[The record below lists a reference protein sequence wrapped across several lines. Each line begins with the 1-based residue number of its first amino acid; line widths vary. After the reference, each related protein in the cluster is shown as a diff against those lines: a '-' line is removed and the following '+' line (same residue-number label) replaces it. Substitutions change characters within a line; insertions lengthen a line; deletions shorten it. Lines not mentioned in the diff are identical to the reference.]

1 MQYILYYTATAV
13 TSSCISAYFISLLE
27 NEFNVSLLNQAT
39 FLMPYT
45 VVSILSYAVYSY
57 YITRRVDEQFVF
69 PSMLGCAMIYILLP
83 ISLYMIG
90 NDKLERAAVYTM
102 LAAMM
107 SYTIVTPFI
116 FRLNRMSRKALAIY
130 LLILPILSDFILL
143 CQMKPHDSR

>member
-1 MQYILYYTATAV
+1 MQYILYYTAIAV
-13 TSSCISAYFISLLE
+13 ASSCISAYFISLLE

-45 VVSILSYAVYSY
+45 VVSILSYALYSY

-102 LAAMM
+102 LIAMM
-107 SYTIVTPFI
+107 LYVVVTPFI
-116 FRLNRMSRKALAIY
+116 FRLNRLTRKGLAIY
-130 LLILPILSDFILL
+130 LLILPILSNFILL
-143 CQMKPHDSR
+143 CQMKPRDST